1 MSELGSDS
9 AGDGAPAEVPQGSW
23 MVRFRPWLTLVA
35 RLQVESRFCGKFDAS
50 DIVQQTLMEAWR
62 AEPQF
67 RGTTEAERVA
77 WLRRI
82 LARVLA
88 HEVRRYR
95 GTLKRDLHRERSM
108 ERSLDESSR
117 QLNALFVSALTSP
130 SENVARREQEVLLA
144 EILEKLPAD
153 YREVIILRNL
163 EGLSH
168 DEVAERM
175 GRTPGAI
182 RMLWLRALQEL
193 RRHFAV
199 GDSGCSCNE

>member
-1 MSELGSDS
+1 
-9 AGDGAPAEVPQGSW
+9 
-23 MVRFRPWLTLVA
+23 
-35 RLQVESRFCGKFDAS
+35 
-50 DIVQQTLMEAWR
+50 ME
-62 AEPQF
+62 
-67 RGTTEAERVA
+67 
-77 WLRRI
+77 
-82 LARVLA
+82 
-88 HEVRRYR
+88 H
-95 GTLKRDLHRERSM
+95 
-108 ERSLDESSR
+108 SLDESSR
-117 QLNALFVSALTSP
+117 QLNAVFVSAISSP

>member
-9 AGDGAPAEVPQGSW
+9 AGDGVPAEVPQGSW
-23 MVRFRPWLTLVA
+23 MVRFRPSLALVA

-67 RGTTEAERVA
+67 RATTEAERVV
-77 WLRRI
+77 WLRKF

-88 HEVRRYR
+88 HEVPHGSR

-108 ERSLDESSR
+108 EHSLDESSR
-117 QLNALFVSALTSP
+117 QLNAVFVSALTSP
-130 SENVARREQEVLLA
+130 SENVARRKQDVLLA

-175 GRTPGAI
+175 GRSPGSSACCGS
-182 RMLWLRALQEL
+182 A
-193 RRHFAV
+193 HFR
-199 GDSGCSCNE
+199 S